1 VNDACNVS
9 DTWRPSCSPA
19 LLQARAELNF
29 RLREFFRA
37 RQVLEVELPV
47 LASTFVTDPFIEPV
61 TARNAGH
68 TYYLQSSPEYAMK
81 RLLAEC
87 QRCIYALTKVFRAGE
102 CGSRHNPEFTMLEWY
117 RLGLNDHDLMAEVG
131 ELLSELIPEL
141 AIHKLS
147 YRQWFSDR
155 WGVDPHTIAL
165 TDLRALGKSL
175 IEIDDTGLDKDAWLD
190 LLVTHEL
197 EPRLPVGLT
206 FVHDFPASQ
215 AALARIVDDAQGVPV
230 ARRFEAYLACAPGT
244 AMELANGYWELTCAS
259 EQRRRFNRDLERRKA
274 LGLPSYPVDEKLL
287 AALEQGMPACAGV
300 ALGVDRLL
308 MQQQGLKRIGQTL
321 SFEFSR
327 A

>member
-1 VNDACNVS
+1 MS
-9 DTWRPSCSPA
+9 DLWRPSCSPE

-47 LASTFVTDPFIEPV
+47 LASSFVTDPFIEPV

-81 RLLAEC
+81 RLLAEY
-87 QRCIYALTKVFRAGE
+87 QRCIYTLTKVFRAGE

-117 RLGLNDHDLMAEVG
+117 RVGLDDHGLMREVG
-131 ELLSELIPEL
+131 ELLCELIPGL
-141 AIHKLS
+141 DIHKLS

-165 TDLRALGKSL
+165 AELRALGKSL

-197 EPRLPVGLT
+197 EPSLPVGLT

-215 AALARIVDDAQGVPV
+215 AALARIVDDEHGTPV
-230 ARRFEAYLACAPGT
+230 ARRFEAYLACSRGT

-259 EQRRRFNRDLERRKA
+259 EQRRRFDCDLARRQT

-287 AALEQGMPACAGV
+287 GALERGMPACAGV

-308 MQQQGLKRIGQTL
+308 MQLHGLKRIGQTL